1 MPHHVVGFALACL
14 GAGVLL
20 TRPAAAAAEPP
31 EVSTLV
37 QRARLWAARDRP
49 DLAREALERLSRV
62 APGHPG
68 GLAVKA
74 ELELRS
80 GAVDA
85 ARATLEQLRQVDPR
99 HPEIDRIETLLRI
112 EGPDKAKLR
121 EARLLAKSGRTAQAI
136 STLRALYPKGP
147 PAGELALEYWQLIGS
162 SSAGWSEARSGL
174 VGLSRQDPDDLRYR
188 FALAEHELARAPLNA
203 PALRQVIELARRPEF
218 SRQARAAWR
227 RAVMR
232 LEVEPD
238 AAKLLQDYLAV
249 EPGDTAVHERLS
261 AVRAGAEERR
271 RLAGDPAFQAGQQG
285 LALLDRGELVSAEP
299 LLERAVAGRPN
310 DADIVGGMGLLRL
323 RQGRHAEAQTLFVRA
338 RQLGAGNT
346 SKWRSL
352 EQTAQFWRSIRASTE
367 ALDQGN
373 AALAERQALDALRIT
388 PNHPDA
394 TLALARAQA
403 RQGLHAPA
411 EKGFRVVLSAEP
423 LNPSAFR
430 GLVALLTEHRGQAA
444 VDTLLDGLTT
454 GQRNAFAEAIVD
466 LRTAALRT
474 EAERLAAAGRTDDA
488 RRALESAAR
497 LAPADAWL
505 RYSLARAHADRGAPE
520 QGRALLG
527 ELLQK
532 NPTDAAALHA
542 NALFLA
548 RLDDDEAALATLSR
562 IAASQRS
569 EAVRRLEQ
577 RLEVQRRSKRARA
590 LAQQGERA
598 AATALLIEAEAL
610 AQGDVDAAPSV
621 ARGWIEL
628 GDPARAGRLLDRLEA
643 SAGSDN
649 AAALAALRSS
659 VLQANARNLVAEQQP
674 AQASKLLERA
684 LTLTPDDPWLRFD
697 LAQVLSRQ
705 GDAARGLELLS
716 AGANQS
722 PSDPQALHALALYQA
737 QRGDATAAL
746 RTLERIAPAARHG
759 APLRTQRRLWLQVQV
774 QRAEAAA
781 RAGDGTAARALLKQA
796 EAATPGDAS
805 SATTLAAAWI
815 EIGDASQARRM
826 LSDVGDA
833 TAPAATLRR
842 AALYTQLGDDDGV
855 NVLLDELGR
864 SPALSAE
871 ERATLEDL
879 RDTLVIR
886 RAGQRAREG
895 QVDAAQV
902 LLKARAETAP
912 SRPRII
918 FAQAE
923 VLRETSR
930 YPEALERYRQ
940 VLLLDPAFDAA
951 RWGMV
956 DAQLRN
962 GETAR
967 ARGSLDG
974 LLSTNPGDA
983 RALQLLSA
991 LEQREG
997 NLATSMQVLQAAA
1010 KAEWT
1015 ARSVTAPTDGLSR
1028 LDSSEREGNATP
1040 ALVAVSASPVAV
1052 ASEIGR
1058 WWPYRPLAQGLD
1070 MNNRWL
1076 SGALD
1081 WRFRSGSQGKSSLD
1095 MKELPIEMRR
1105 PWQAGQGVL
1114 RADVVRLDAGAV
1126 NLADAGNVRDFGQ
1139 LLLCQ
1144 PPCANGSFAQ
1154 TATGLALNAGYE
1166 TETLRLDI
1174 GTTPLG
1180 FALRRLVG
1188 GMRVKGDAGPL
1199 SYSLDVSSRPVTSS
1213 LLSYAGARDPRSG
1226 IVWGGVQASG
1236 AALTLSADQG
1246 GALGGWALLA
1256 GHRLHG
1262 THVQN
1267 NDRRQLMGGGYWR
1280 VVNREN
1286 RQFSIGVTG
1295 VAQSFAYNVGEYS
1308 FGHGGYYSPR
1318 SHRSVSLPLTF
1329 SERGAR
1335 FSYMLRGA
1343 VSKSRSQTDSAPF
1356 YPTDGALQANAEA
1369 QAATT
1374 GVSPQYA
1381 GGPGSGSG
1389 HSLAAALEY
1398 QWRANLQ
1405 VGVRLEIERSRDF
1418 EPNRALFYARWALD
1432 GANASPLAM
1441 PLKPVLPTSEF

>member
-1 MPHHVVGFALACL
+1 MPHRVVSFALACL
-14 GAGVLL
+14 GAGVVL
-20 TRPAAAAAEPP
+20 TGPAAAADPP

-49 DLAREALERLSRV
+49 DLAHEALDRLSRV

-85 ARATLEQLRQVDPR
+85 ARATLEQLRRVDPR
-99 HPEIDRIETLLRI
+99 HPEIERIETLLRI
-112 EGPDKAKLR
+112 DGPDKAKLR

-136 STLRALYPKGP
+136 SALRSLYPKGP

-162 SSAGWSEARSGL
+162 SSEGWSEAQAGL
-174 VGLSRQDPDDLRYR
+174 AGLSRLDPEDLRYR
-188 FALAEHELARAPLNA
+188 FALAEHELARAPLNMK
-203 PALRQVIELARRPEF
+203 ALRQVIELARRPEF
-218 SRQARAAWR
+218 SRQGRAAWR
-227 RAVMR
+227 RALMR
-232 LEVEPD
+232 LEAEPD

-249 EPGDTAVHERLS
+249 EPGDTAVHEKLA

-323 RQGRHAEAQTLFVRA
+323 RQGRHAEAQTFFVRA

-352 EQTAQFWRSIRASTE
+352 EQTARVWSSIRASGE

-411 EKGFRVVLSAEP
+411 EKGFRTVLSAEP

-430 GLVALLTEHRGQAA
+430 GLVALLAEHRGQAA
-444 VDTLLDGLTT
+444 VDTLLDGLTA
-454 GQRNAFAEAIVD
+454 GQRNAFAEVIVD

-474 EAERLAAAGRTDDA
+474 EAERLAAAGRADDA
-488 RRALESAAR
+488 SRALESAAR
-497 LAPADAWL
+497 LAPDDAWL
-505 RYSLARAHADRGAPE
+505 HYSLARAHADRGAPE
-520 QGRALLG
+520 QGRTLLG
-527 ELLQK
+527 ELLKK
-532 NPTDAAALHA
+532 NPNDAAALHA

-548 RLDDDEAALATLSR
+548 RLDDDEAALATLLR
-562 IAASQRS
+562 IAAPQRS
-569 EAVRRLEQ
+569 EAVLRLEQ

-590 LAQQGERA
+590 LVQQGDRA

-610 AQGDVDAAPSV
+610 VQGDIDAAPSV

-628 GDPARAGRLLDRLEA
+628 GDPARAGRLLDRLES

-649 AAALAALRSS
+649 ATALAGLRSS
-659 VLQANARNLVAEQQP
+659 VLQANASSLIADQQP
-674 AQASKLLERA
+674 GQAAQLLERA
-684 LTLTPDDPWLRFD
+684 LALTPGDPWLRFD
-697 LAQVLSRQ
+697 LAQVLARQ
-705 GDAARGLELLS
+705 GDAARGLELLNV
-716 AGANQS
+716 GVNQS
-722 PSDPQALHALALYQA
+722 PSDPQALHALALYQS
-737 QRGDATAAL
+737 QRGEAPAAL
-746 RTLERIAPAARHG
+746 RTLERIAPEARHG

-781 RAGDGTAARALLKQA
+781 RAGDGAAARALLTQA
-796 EAATPGDAS
+796 EAATIGDA
-805 SATTLAAAWI
+805 ALTTSLAAAWI
-815 EIGDASQARRM
+815 EIGDAGQARRM
-826 LSDVGDA
+826 LSEAGEDA
-833 TAPAATLRR
+833 APAARLRR
-842 AALYTQLGDDDGV
+842 AALFTQLGDDDGV
-855 NVLLDELGR
+855 NVLLDEIGR
-864 SPALSAE
+864 STDLGTE
-871 ERATLEDL
+871 QRVTLEEL
-879 RDTLVIR
+879 RDTLAIR
-886 RAGQRAREG
+886 RAEQLAREG
-895 QVDAAQV
+895 RVDAALA
-902 LLKARAETAP
+902 LLRARAETTAA
-912 SRPRII
+912 RPRIV

-940 VLLLDPAFDAA
+940 VLTLDPTFDAA

-956 DAQLRN
+956 DAQLRS

-967 ARGSLDG
+967 ARGALDA
-974 LLSTNPGDA
+974 LLSADPGDA
-983 RALQLLSA
+983 RALQLLA
-991 LEQREG
+991 KLERREG
-997 NLATSMQVLQAAA
+997 NLAASMQALQAAA
-1010 KAEWT
+1010 KAEWA
-1015 ARSVTAPTDGLSR
+1015 ARAAAGPVGGLSR
-1028 LDSSEREGNATP
+1028 LDSSEPEGKTTP
-1040 ALVAVSASPVAV
+1040 ALAAVSASPLAA

-1070 MNNRWL
+1070 LNNRWL

-1095 MKELPIEMRR
+1095 LKELPIEMRS
-1105 PWQAGQGVL
+1105 PWRGGQRVL

-1126 NLADAGNVRDFGQ
+1126 NLADAGNARDFGQ
-1139 LLLCQ
+1139 VLLCQ
-1144 PPCANGSFAQ
+1144 PTCASGSFAQ
-1154 TATGLALNAGYE
+1154 TANGLALNASYE
-1166 TETLRLDI
+1166 NETLRLDI
-1174 GTTPLG
+1174 GSTPLG
-1180 FALRRLVG
+1180 FALRRPVG
-1188 GMRVKGDAGPL
+1188 GMRLKGDLGPL

-1226 IVWGGVQASG
+1226 TVWGGVQASG
-1236 AALTLSADQG
+1236 ATLTLSADQG

-1267 NDRRQLMGGGYWR
+1267 NDRQQLMGGAYWR

-1286 RQFSIGVTG
+1286 RQFSVGVTG
-1295 VAQSFAYNVGEYS
+1295 VAQSFAHNVGEYS
-1308 FGHGGYYSPR
+1308 FGHGGYYSPH
-1318 SHRSVSLPLTF
+1318 SHRSISLPLTF

-1343 VSKSRSQTDSAPF
+1343 VSKSRSQTDSALF
-1356 YPTDGALQANAEA
+1356 YPSDQALQANAEA

-1374 GVSPQYA
+1374 GVSPTYA
-1381 GGPGSGSG
+1381 GGPGSGRG

-1398 QWRANLQ
+1398 QWSANLQ

-1418 EPNRALFYARWALD
+1418 EPNRALFYARWVLD
-1432 GANASPLAM
+1432 GAIASPLAM
-1441 PLKPVLPTSEF
+1441 PPKPVLPTSEF